1 MIIVKKNVVLK
12 DADKSGAGVLKL
24 EKFLN
29 RTSGHITMNCPVG
42 SIAYIEID
50 GSVATVDAS
59 APFTLSADINRDSE
73 IKTVI
78 IYDGSIL
85 ATGNS
90 AGGKFDYSALT
101 GQKKAEREVN
111 KSEQVSHTSAKP
123 EESIQDVAANDND
136 SSAAAQSEPVE
147 ENSERQQQAKSASS
161 AKGKKRKS
169 TKNNFLDS
177 VKDNLDK
184 LFDTYPLDDE
194 LCAVTPSSRWVR
206 VPTEDDNYYVVGI
219 TEEEG
224 NPRYL
229 CYGIPDKDNSVPPKG
244 HPECRDWLPIEEDG
258 RGYWMM
264 YQDLD
269 SGEIVKK

>member
-24 EKFLN
+24 EKFMN
-29 RTSGHITMNCPVG
+29 RTSGHITMNCPAG
-42 SIAYIEID
+42 SVAYIEID
-50 GSVATVDAS
+50 GAVATVDAS
-59 APFTLSADINRDSE
+59 APFTLNTDIDGDSE
-73 IKTVI
+73 VKTVVV
-78 IYDGSIL
+78 YDGSIL

-90 AGGKFDYSALT
+90 SGGKFDYSALT
-101 GQKKAEREVN
+101 GLN
-111 KSEQVSHTSAKP
+111 KSDEPIKDSATVINDRAIASA
-123 EESIQDVAANDND
+123 EETARE
-136 SSAAAQSEPVE
+136 SAATISDNTTEAVASADADNQP
-147 ENSERQQQAKSASS
+147 RQKSAPA

-169 TKNNFLDS
+169 AKSGFLDS

-184 LFDTYPLDDE
+184 LFDTYPKDEE
-194 LCAVTPSSRWVR
+194 LCAVTPLSRWVR
-206 VPTEDDNYYVVGI
+206 IPTEDDNYYVVGI

-224 NPRYL
+224 APKYL